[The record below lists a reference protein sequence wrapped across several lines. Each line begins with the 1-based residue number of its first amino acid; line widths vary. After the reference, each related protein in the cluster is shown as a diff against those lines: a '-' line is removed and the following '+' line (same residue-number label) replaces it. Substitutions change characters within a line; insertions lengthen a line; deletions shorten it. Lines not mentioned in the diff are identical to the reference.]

1 MDENKIK
8 EIFGDEVSYTDTLP
22 EETTFD
28 EEQFIKERIIIN
40 YLRLASKER
49 KEMLTSSVRIGIIV
63 PTLPVNKFWNDLSKP
78 DFFWTLTGLFE

>member
-8 EIFGDEVSYTDTLP
+8 EIFGDDVSYTDTLP
-22 EETTFD
+22 ESDTNFD

-49 KEMLTSSVRIGIIV
+49 KEMLN
-63 PTLPVNKFWNDLSKP
+63 TLIRLLYTK
-78 DFFWTLTGLFE
+78 

>member
-1 MDENKIK
+1 MDKNKIK

-22 EETTFD
+22 EETDFD

-49 KEMLTSSVRIGIIV
+49 KEMLN
-63 PTLPVNKFWNDLSKP
+63 TLIRLLYTK
-78 DFFWTLTGLFE
+78 

>member
-49 KEMLTSSVRIGIIV
+49 KEMLN
-63 PTLPVNKFWNDLSKP
+63 TLIKLLYTK
-78 DFFWTLTGLFE
+78 